1 MMMKNMDKISDCSF
15 ADSLLVFMSDIKDR
29 KQDAATIKQQV
40 SDFLKQ
46 ANEQENLDPIVRRML
61 LFIGLNNFL
70 PPCYDK
76 FQPPLIEGMIFLL
89 CKLPLSRLAQK
100 ITDQMLLPTE
110 SSQGHRVYVLI
121 NDMPTLQKLCQ
132 IICRSPG
139 LAPEFK
145 TALTDLEDNVKTV
158 SYQSLLPTIQK
169 ELDANDP
176 DYRFST
182 EKNIMAEAS
191 VCAVV
196 AAEVRESGEEVATQA
211 VLKFVKPA
219 VKRNLPQELE
229 LIDQLADFLDQNK
242 KNWEFGEFRFRDTFE
257 QVRRLLENETDLSSE
272 QRNLDKV
279 ANYYRTHRSVRVPE
293 RLHCSTDGM
302 TVMTRVEGNKIT
314 DVADLTRKQ
323 RQRLAAALVKTCIL
337 NPIRD
342 LKEESLF
349 HGDPHAGNIAYRF
362 QKGKPHVILYDWG
375 MMGKLSRLQR
385 FSLMLMVF
393 GILTK
398 NEMAIFYAADILAR
412 LQISSDSDLSYAVKR
427 SIAKTISNRNERTKG
442 VLSTIERLIE
452 EMTYCGVI
460 FPTDLLMFEKALV
473 TLKGVQNDIDPTFD
487 RDDYLFWA
495 ALRCFWTDVFKL
507 RLHRLALEEIWNLYR
522 FSLCRLMDL
531 QRLIFKIGLEFGL
544 FCLRLPLD
552 YKLAGH

>member
-1 MMMKNMDKISDCSF
+1 MNKSKKSSGSSF
-15 ADSLLVFMSDIKDR
+15 RDSLTIFMSDIKNG
-29 KQDAATIKQQV
+29 KQDAATTKQQV

-46 ANEQENLDPIVRRML
+46 AKEQEKLDPIVRRML

-70 PPCYDK
+70 PSCYGK
-76 FQPPLIEGMIFLL
+76 FQLPLIEGMIFLL
-89 CKLPLSRLAQK
+89 CKMPLTRLSQK
-100 ITDQMLLPTE
+100 ITDQLLLPAD
-110 SSQGHRVYVLI
+110 SSQGKRVCVLI

-132 IICRSPG
+132 VICRSPG

-145 TALTDLEDNVKTV
+145 MALTELENNVKTV
-158 SYQSLLPTIQK
+158 SYQSLSPIIQN
-169 ELDANDP
+169 ELDASDP
-176 DYRFST
+176 NYRFST
-182 EKNIMAEAS
+182 DKKIMAEAS

-196 AAEVRESGEEVATQA
+196 AAEVRESGEEVAKQA

-219 VKRNLPQELE
+219 VKKNLPQELE

-242 KNWEFGEFRFRDTFE
+242 KNWGFGEFKFRYTFE
-257 QVRRLLENETDLSSE
+257 QVRRLLENEIDLSSE
-272 QRNLDKV
+272 QRNLDKIS
-279 ANYYRTHRSVRVPE
+279 NYYRTHSSVSVPE
-293 RLHCSTDGM
+293 RLRCSTDCM
-302 TVMTRVEGNKIT
+302 TVMSRIEGNKIT
-314 DVADLTRKQ
+314 DVADLTPKQ
-323 RQRLAAALVKTCIL
+323 RQRLAAELVKTCIL
-337 NPIRD
+337 NPIQD

-393 GILTK
+393 GILAKTDI
-398 NEMAIFYAADILAR
+398 AVFYAADILAR

-427 SIAKTISNRNERTKG
+427 SIARAISNRNEPKKG

-473 TLKGVQNDIDPTFD
+473 TLKGVQADIDPTFD
-487 RDDYLFWA
+487 RDDYIFWA
-495 ALRCFWTDVFKL
+495 ALRTFWTDVFKL
-507 RLHRLALEEIWNLYR
+507 RLHRFILEEIWSLYR
-522 FSLCRLMDL
+522 FSLSQFMDL
-531 QRLIFKIGLEFGL
+531 QKLVFKISIVFGL
-544 FCLRLPLD
+544 FCIRLPLEN
-552 YKLAGH
+552 KMASH